1 MVKGVSKQVV
11 VVKPPQGLFEEA
23 IFILKEDAKGRVGTD
38 AEQVLREACAVAN
51 DYVSEHCERQKTRF
65 AAPLCF
71 GIGAGLVSLAW
82 ALSAIL

>member
-51 DYVSEHCERQKTRF
+51 DYVSEHCERRQMRLT
-65 AAPLCF
+65 APFCF
-71 GIGAGLVSLAW
+71 VIGAGLVSMVW
-82 ALSAIL
+82 ILSVIL